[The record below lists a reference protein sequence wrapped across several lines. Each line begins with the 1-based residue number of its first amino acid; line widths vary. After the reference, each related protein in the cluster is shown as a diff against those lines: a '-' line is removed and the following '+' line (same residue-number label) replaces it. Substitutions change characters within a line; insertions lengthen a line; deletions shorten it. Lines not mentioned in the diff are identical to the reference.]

1 MYRRRYTGYF
11 QNFPPQSHSSIHSAR
26 VGVMQHQGRIQDFL
40 QGGARF
46 FRYIKVTKKV
56 QKIFKKG
63 TKKICAQR
71 KKKNAREARK
81 KFLYLFFT
89 IFAPPLNNFRPPLGN
104 FLYQNCTDNSIK
116 KRGIDQMIFN
126 SHLSTKEKY
135 SLDHFFIF
143 IFSKKKNKTDWLVVI
158 HQEITGLT
166 SFLFLLG

>member
-1 MYRRRYTGYF
+1 M
-11 QNFPPQSHSSIHSAR
+11 ILAR
-26 VGVMQHQGRIQDFL
+26 GGFRIFFR
-40 QGGARF
+40 GGARF

-63 TKKICAQR
+63 TKKIFR
-71 KKKNAREARK
+71 PF
-81 KFLYLFFT
+81 FLQFS
-89 IFAPPLNNFRPPLGN
+89 PPPPLGN